1 MLLQFHCPVWQQRCP
16 GIAEKLLILHLYSGL
31 DIHRGNVKHLIE
43 EEDFML
49 RDLSLAAKASCS
61 LEDQETLVPLILQL
75 KKLSELVTKQGLL
88 ALENELP
95 LMKDPF
101 LNLGVQ
107 LIIDKVEAE
116 NIKDILDSDIYYN
129 QSNGRELLKKI
140 IIREGLLRIQAG
152 DNPRNVLICTKIFLG
167 KIPDSAFAI
176 LSKQSSH
183 ACGTI
188 SAHTHVPQL
197 T

>member
-1 MLLQFHCPVWQQRCP
+1 MIP
-16 GIAEKLLILHLYSGL
+16 
-31 DIHRGNVKHLIE
+31 
-43 EEDFML
+43 
-49 RDLSLAAKASCS
+49 DLSLATKAACS
-61 LEDQETLVPLILQL
+61 FEDQETLVPIVLQL
-75 KKLSELVTKQGLL
+75 KKLSEVVTKQGIL

-95 LMKDPF
+95 QLKDPF

-152 DNPRNVLICTKIFLG
+152 DTTRNVLICTKVFLG
-167 KIPDSAFAI
+167 KIPEAAFRN
-176 LSKQSSH
+176 L
-183 ACGTI
+183 
-188 SAHTHVPQL
+188 
-197 T
+197 